1 MCHCVSGL
9 NNFSYAEKGEI
20 PSQEEFVAS
29 IILEA
34 CQQEESKSAILQHLG
49 VNPQSKAAVEVP
61 ACVIPEQ
68 ETDTLTQE
76 GESNIS

>member
-1 MCHCVSGL
+1 MCHGVSGL
-9 NNFSYAEKGEI
+9 NNFSCAEKREI

-34 CQQEESKSAILQHLG
+34 CQQEESKSAILKHLG

-61 ACVIPEQ
+61 ACAILKQEPE
-68 ETDTLTQE
+68 TLTQE
-76 GESNIS
+76 GGSNIS

>member
-1 MCHCVSGL
+1 MPNVAVQDIDICVIVSQQ
-9 NNFSYAEKGEI
+9 GEFLHKKNLL
-20 PSQEEFVAS
+20 QVLF
-29 IILEA
+29 LK
-34 CQQEESKSAILQHLG
+34 QQEESKSAILQHLG

-61 ACVIPEQ
+61 ACAILEQ

>member
-1 MCHCVSGL
+1 MCHCVSAG
-9 NNFSYAEKGEI
+9 GI

-49 VNPQSKAAVEVP
+49 VNPQSKAEVEVP
-61 ACVIPEQ
+61 ACAILEQ